1 MIESVRHRLAAAFR
15 FVDIFTGKPVDMPL
29 DVRVETF
36 PLPFVKGSPNLPW
49 RAVPGPNDDTYRFF
63 VTNNAVMPASPS
75 PIPVTVSMP
84 ANVAK
89 EAYVSFESVE
99 VTLPLP
105 LAAHPPTPAR
115 SDFLIE
121 KTLWP
126 TRAVKVPA
134 GETAVVA
141 TVKSAGATPIGRL
154 RVKLWAGLGPPPV
167 SPYAYTDA
175 SGEFLFRLAELKT
188 VVGGVISTTAMV
200 NIEIRVPPTYAT
212 AVVPTQIRTDAGA
225 VLPLPFPLRIGQVT
239 TLEISIP

>member
-1 MIESVRHRLAAAFR
+1 MLESVRHRLAAAFR
-15 FVDIFTGKPVDMPL
+15 FVDIFTGKPVGVPL
-29 DVRVETF
+29 DVRVEAF
-36 PLPFVKGSPNLPW
+36 PLPFVKGRPNLPW
-49 RAVPGPNDDTYRFF
+49 RAVPGPNDGTYRFF
-63 VTNNAVMPASPS
+63 VTNDTVMPASPS
-75 PIPVTVSMP
+75 PIPVTVSVP
-84 ANVAK
+84 TNAPK
-89 EAYVSFESVE
+89 EAYVSFEKVE

-105 LAAHPPTPAR
+105 LTAHPPTPAR

-141 TVKSAGATPIGRL
+141 VVKTAGATSIEKL
-154 RVKLWAGLGPPPV
+154 MVKLWTGLGPPPV

-188 VVGGVISTTAMV
+188 VVGGVISTTATV
-200 NIEIRVPPTYAT
+200 NIEIRVPPTYAA
-212 AVVPTQIRTDAGA
+212 AVVPTQIKTDAGA
-225 VLPLPFPLRIGQVT
+225 VLPLPFPLRLGQVT